1 MKITDI
7 VKVNGKYYL
16 VDSCYTFYCGFE
28 TMIFMCNDDGK
39 VTDWSDLY
47 VEHYN
52 TKSEMKIRHYEIVSE
67 LEKGLIL

>member
-1 MKITDI
+1 MKFTDI
-7 VKVNGKYYL
+7 VKVDGIYYL
-16 VDSCYTFYCGFE
+16 VDSCFTFDCGFE

-39 VTDWSDLY
+39 VIDWCDLY

-52 TKSEMKIRHYEIVSE
+52 TKSEMEIRHYEIVSE